1 MKNALYILTIGI
13 LTFTFSCNQID
24 KKEKTYKENR
34 ELVPNPEG
42 KTKDSVPLSGDE
54 TNCNFNKIITDPKT
68 PKLALKL
75 FNNDAKYSE
84 EPLSYFDKLKNSDKE
99 TREFYFRV
107 LTNSYKN
114 ADGAYAEGIGNLG
127 KEFIENNPKEFAT
140 FFDNKTCFNDTD
152 LQIWAKIALLEFEII
167 DENIETGKG
176 EPLVNVF
183 CKTLIKNSEKY
194 TESQKVTIE
203 KFCNLLKNEWGDF
216 LKHIV

>member
-1 MKNALYILTIGI
+1 MKNAPYILTIGI
-13 LTFTFSCNQID
+13 MTFTFSCNQID
-24 KKEKTYKENR
+24 KKEKTYNENR

-42 KTKDSVPLSGDE
+42 KTKDSVSISDNE

-68 PKLALKL
+68 PKLAIKL

-127 KEFIENNPKEFAT
+127 KEFIENNPKQFAT
-140 FFDNKTCFNDTD
+140 FFDNKRVLMMLT
-152 LQIWAKIALLEFEII
+152 
-167 DENIETGKG
+167 
-176 EPLVNVF
+176 
-183 CKTLIKNSEKY
+183 
-194 TESQKVTIE
+194 
-203 KFCNLLKNEWGDF
+203 
-216 LKHIV
+216 

>member
-1 MKNALYILTIGI
+1 M
-13 LTFTFSCNQID
+13 TFSCKQND
-24 KKEKTYKENR
+24 KNEKAYNENR

-42 KTKDSVPLSGDE
+42 NSKDKVLSTQDK
-54 TNCNFNKIITDPKT
+54 TNCNFDNILSNPKT
-68 PKLALKL
+68 PKLAIKL

-84 EPLSYFDKLKNSDKE
+84 EPFSYFDKLESNDKE
-99 TREFYFRV
+99 TRDFYFRV

-140 FFDNKTCFNDTD
+140 FFDNKNCFNDTD
-152 LQIWAKIALLEFEII
+152 LKTWAKIALLEFEII

-176 EPLVNVF
+176 EPLVNIY
-183 CKTLIKNSEKY
+183 CKTLIKNSEQY
-194 TESQKVTIE
+194 SETQKETIV

-216 LKHIV
+216 LKNID

>member
-1 MKNALYILTIGI
+1 MKNAPYILTIGI

-24 KKEKTYKENR
+24 KKEKTYNENR
-34 ELVPNPEG
+34 ELVSSPEG
-42 KTKDSVPLSGDE
+42 KTKDSVSISDNE

-68 PKLALKL
+68 PKLAIKL

-127 KEFIENNPKEFAT
+127 KEFIENNPKQFAT
-140 FFDNKTCFNDTD
+140 FFDNKTCFNDAD
-152 LQIWAKIALLEFEII
+152 LEIWAKIALLEFEII

-176 EPLVNVF
+176 EPLVNDY
-183 CKTLIKNSEKY
+183 CKTLIKNIEKY
-194 TESQKVTIE
+194 TETQKETIE
-203 KFCNLLKNEWGDF
+203 KFCKLLKNEWGDF
-216 LKHIV
+216 LKHND